1 LQRKIGWFLK
11 GALNSSNIVQF
22 KLKNSF
28 VKVAFLFFL
37 SVWFTFKLQAQSIH
51 HQMTSSQGASVKV
64 SNKLMVHQTVGQQ
77 SVTGNYLGSA
87 FSVGQGFQQGKFSKS
102 KGPSALNIQ
111 IMTFPNPFTS
121 KINFQFSAS
130 IDGLIKISIYDITGR
145 VVMNSEKELLNNT
158 ISLENLNFPDGQYIV
173 KLSAKNFNY
182 TTNLIKMK

>member
-1 LQRKIGWFLK
+1 MKLALLFLLT
-11 GALNSSNIVQF
+11 GCISASLY
-22 KLKNSF
+22 
-28 VKVAFLFFL
+28 
-37 SVWFTFKLQAQSIH
+37 AQNIH
-51 HQMTSSQGASVKV
+51 HQMTSSQGASVHLSNNLKV
-64 SNKLMVHQTVGQQ
+64 QQTIGQQ
-77 SVTGNYLGSA
+77 SVIGNYVGSA
-87 FSVGQGFQQGKFSKS
+87 FSVGQGFQQGRIAKS

-145 VVMNSEKELLNNT
+145 VVLNSEKELLNNM

-173 KLSAKNFNY
+173 KLSAINFNH

>member
-1 LQRKIGWFLK
+1 
-11 GALNSSNIVQF
+11 
-22 KLKNSF
+22 
-28 VKVAFLFFL
+28 VKVALLFLLTGWFAVL
-37 SVWFTFKLQAQSIH
+37 SQAQVIH
-51 HQMTSSQGASVKV
+51 HQMTSSQGSSVQV
-64 SNKLMVHQTVGQQ
+64 SNKLKVQQTIGQQ
-77 SVTGNYLGSA
+77 SVTGNYLGST
-87 FSVGQGFQQGKFSKS
+87 FSVGQGFQQGKISKS

-145 VVMNSEKELLNNT
+145 VVMNSEKELLNNVL
-158 ISLENLNFPDGQYIV
+158 SLDNLNFPDGQYIV

>member
-1 LQRKIGWFLK
+1 
-11 GALNSSNIVQF
+11 
-22 KLKNSF
+22 
-28 VKVAFLFFL
+28 VKVALLFSLIAFSSGL
-37 SVWFTFKLQAQSIH
+37 SLAQNVH
-51 HQMTSSQGASVKV
+51 HQMTSAQGASVQLSNNLKV
-64 SNKLMVHQTVGQQ
+64 SQSVGQQ
-77 SVTGNYLGSA
+77 SAIGNYMGPA
-87 FSVGQGFQQGKFSKS
+87 FSVGQGFQQGRISKS

-130 IDGLIKISIYDITGR
+130 IEGLIKISIYDITGR

-158 ISLENLNFPDGQYIV
+158 IILENLNFPDGQYIV

>member
-1 LQRKIGWFLK
+1 MTADFASINIAELK
-11 GALNSSNIVQF
+11 F
-22 KLKNSF
+22 KNRF
-28 VKVAFLFFL
+28 VKVVILFFL
-37 SVWFTFKLQAQSIH
+37 VGWFSDALQAQGIH
-51 HQMTSSQGASVKV
+51 HQMTASQGASVQV
-64 SNKLMVHQTVGQQ
+64 SNKLMVQQTVGQQ

-87 FSVGQGFQQGKFSKS
+87 FSVGQGYQQGRFSKS
-102 KGPSALNIQ
+102 KGPAALNIQ

-145 VVMNSEKELLNNT
+145 VVMNSEKELLNNVL
-158 ISLENLNFPDGQYIV
+158 SLENLNFPDGQYIV